1 MKHVILLGT
10 AYPLRGGLAAYN
22 ERLAREFISQGY
34 KVRIYTFSLQYPNFL
49 FPGTSQYSTDP
60 APQDLD
66 IRVEV
71 NSINPLNWISTGN
84 RIRKEAPD
92 LLIIKFWLPFMAP
105 CFGTIARI
113 ARRNGKTKVIS
124 ILDNVV
130 PHEHRPGDKLLTRY
144 FVKAMDGFIAMSQ
157 QVMNDLLL
165 FTKTEK
171 RLLIPHPVYDNFG
184 NAVTRE
190 EACHHLGLDPSLPYL
205 LFFGFIRGYKGLDLL
220 LEAMAQPI
228 LKDFRGKLIIAG
240 EFYEDAAPYHELI
253 SKHNLQDKL
262 VLRTDFIPDSEV
274 RYYFSAADLVVQPY
288 KTATQSGISQMAYH
302 FEKPMIVT
310 SVGGLPELVP
320 DGKAGFVVDAHP
332 PAIAAA
338 IQRVYAENLLIALTK
353 GVTEEKKKYS
363 WDRMLKGIEQLAAN

>member
-71 NSINPLNWISTGN
+71 NSINPLNWISTG
-84 RIRKEAPD
+84 RKIKKEAPD

-113 ARRNGKTKVIS
+113 ARKNSKTKVIS

-130 PHEHRPGDKLLTRY
+130 PHEHRPGDKVLTRY

-184 NAVTRE
+184 DAVPRE
-190 EACHHLGLDPSLPYL
+190 EACRHLGLDPSLPYL

-228 LKDFRGKLIIAG
+228 LKDFKGKLIIAG
-240 EFYEDAAPYHELI
+240 EFYEDAAPYRELI
-253 SKHNLQDKL
+253 SKHNLKDKL
-262 VLRTDFIPDSEV
+262 ILRTDFIPDAEV
-274 RYYFSAADLVVQPY
+274 RYYFSVADLVVQPY

-310 SVGGLPELVP
+310 RVGGLPELVP
-320 DGKAGFVVDAHP
+320 DGKAGFVVEANP
-332 PAIAAA
+332 PDIAFAIH
-338 IQRVYAENLLIALTK
+338 RVYAENLLSTLTE

-363 WDRMLKGIEQLAAN
+363 WDRMLKGIVQLATN